1 MFHLLAL
8 HDADSDEISFETDR
22 MRFIGRGRSTA
33 NPRAMSET
41 GALAG
46 SEGSVL
52 DPIVAI
58 RHRFR
63 LRPERT
69 VCIDMVTGI
78 AANRDGCLALVD
90 KYRDRHLAD
99 RVIDLAWTHSRVVLG
114 QINVSETDAQ
124 TYARL
129 AECVVYADPLH
140 RAAPAIIASNRRGQS
155 GLWAHAISGDLP
167 IVLLQ
172 VTDSA
177 RIDIVRQLVHAHA
190 YCRLKGLA
198 FDLVIW
204 NDERSGYRQNL
215 LDEIHGVIAASADAS
230 LIDRPAGIFVRA
242 LDQIN
247 HEDRVLMQ
255 SVARVVL
262 TDEAGSLIEQLRA
275 RALVDVVPRL
285 APPLVRQPGP
295 VQNIALP
302 PRTLVNGIGGF
313 SRDGREYVIAT
324 DATQRTPQPWVNV
337 IANPDFGCVVSESGS
352 GYTWFENA
360 HEYRLTPWSDDP
372 VCDPNTEAFYI
383 RDEET
388 GHFWS
393 PTPLPAAGAARY
405 LSRHGFGYSVFET
418 IEDGI
423 ASELRIHVDP
433 EAPIKI
439 FSLRLRNDS
448 GRTRKLSATGYV
460 HWVLGDLPARTAMHV
475 VTEIDTNGA
484 LLARN
489 AYNAEFADLIA
500 FFDVDDAQRTLTG
513 DRSEFIGRNGS
524 LGNPAAMGRSAL
536 SGRVGARLDPCGAI
550 QIPLELA
557 DGESR
562 TLIFRL
568 GAGRNAAEVDALVRR
583 FRHSGSARASFDA
596 NTARWAQLL
605 GAVVIETPDHAL
617 NAIANGWLVYQV
629 ISCRVWGRSGFYQS
643 GGAFGFR
650 DQLQDTM
657 ALVHTAP
664 HLLRA
669 QIVLC
674 ASRQFREGDVQHWWH
689 PPAGRGV
696 RTHCS
701 DDYLWLPF
709 ATIRYVRAIGDW
721 SVLDERIGF
730 LEGRALNPG
739 EESYYDMPLRS
750 TESADLYQHCVR
762 AIDHGL
768 RLGVHGLPLIGS
780 GDWNDGMN
788 NVGREGRGESVWLGF
803 FLYLILTQFREIASA
818 RGDAKFATRCGDK
831 AKKLKAALDRHG
843 WDGDWYRRAYYDD
856 GTPLG
861 SASEA
866 ECRIDS
872 IAQSWSVLSG
882 AGEPE
887 RSERALDALD
897 RLLVKDDARLIEL
910 LEPPFDRCPRDPGY
924 IRGYVPGVRENG
936 GQYTH
941 AAVWAIMAFA
951 QAGRTERAWQLFDMI
966 NPVRHGTTA
975 AAIGT
980 WQVEPYVAA
989 ADVLAVAPHIGRG
1002 GWTWY
1007 TGSAGWMYRLII
1019 ESLLGLHRDGDAL
1032 ILEPHLPQA
1041 WSSLSIA
1048 YRFQTATY
1056 AIAIRRDAHVSGTRI
1071 VVDGVAQGTTRVALV
1086 GDGAEHR
1093 IEVIV
1098 GG

>member
-1 MFHLLAL
+1 
-8 HDADSDEISFETDR
+8 
-22 MRFIGRGRSTA
+22 
-33 NPRAMSET
+33 
-41 GALAG
+41 
-46 SEGSVL
+46 
-52 DPIVAI
+52 
-58 RHRFR
+58 
-63 LRPERT
+63 
-69 VCIDMVTGI
+69 
-78 AANRDGCLALVD
+78 
-90 KYRDRHLAD
+90 
-99 RVIDLAWTHSRVVLG
+99 
-114 QINVSETDAQ
+114 VSETDAQ

-129 AECVVYADPLH
+129 AECLVYVDPQH
-140 RAAPAIIASNRRGQS
+140 RATPAIIASNRRGQS

-172 VTDSA
+172 VTDAA

-230 LIDRPAGIFVRA
+230 LIDRPGGLYVRA

-262 TDEAGSLIEQLRA
+262 TDEAGSLIEQMRA
-275 RALVDVVPRL
+275 RVLVDVVPRL
-285 APPLVRQPGP
+285 TPTLTRLPGP

-324 DATQRTPQPWVNV
+324 DSTQRTPQPWVNV
-337 IANPDFGCVVSESGS
+337 IANPDFGCVISESGS
-352 GYTWFENA
+352 SYTWFENA
-360 HEYRLTPWSDDP
+360 HEYRLSPWSDDP
-372 VCDPNTEAFYI
+372 VSDPNTEAFYI

-393 PTPLPAAGAARY
+393 PTPLPAPGAARY
-405 LSRHGFGYSVFET
+405 LTRHGFGYSVFET

-433 EAPIKI
+433 EAPVKI

-448 GRTRKLSATGYV
+448 GRARKLSATGYV
-460 HWVLGDLPARTAMHV
+460 QWVLGDLPGKTAMHV

-489 AYNAEFADLIA
+489 AYNAEFAELIA
-500 FFDVDDAQRTLTG
+500 FFDVDDVQRTLTG
-513 DRSEFIGRNGS
+513 DRSEFIGRNCS
-524 LGNPAAMGRSAL
+524 LHNPAAMGRSAL

-550 QIPLELA
+550 QIPLDLA

-562 TLIFRL
+562 TLVFRL
-568 GAGRNAAEVDALVRR
+568 GAGHDAAEVDALVRR
-583 FRHSGSARASFDA
+583 FRHSGSARTSFEA
-596 NTARWAQLL
+596 NTARWTQLL
-605 GAVVIETPDHAL
+605 SAVVVETPDHAL
-617 NAIANGWLVYQV
+617 NALANGWLVYQV
-629 ISCRVWGRSGFYQS
+629 ISCRLWGRSGFYQS

-696 RTHCS
+696 RTQCS
-701 DDYLWLPF
+701 DDYLWLPM
-709 ATIRYVRAIGDW
+709 ATIRYLHAIGDR
-721 SVLDERIGF
+721 SILDERIGF
-730 LEGRALNPG
+730 LEGRALNAG

-750 TESADLYQHCVR
+750 TENADLYEHCVR
-762 AIDHGL
+762 AINHGL
-768 RLGVHGLPLIGS
+768 RTGAHGLPLIGS

-803 FLYLILTQFREIASA
+803 FLYLILTQFKDVAAA
-818 RGDAKFATRCGDK
+818 RGDAKFATRCSDK
-831 AKKLKAALDRHG
+831 AKKLKVALDNHG

-861 SASEA
+861 SASET

-882 AGEPE
+882 AGAPE
-887 RSERALDALD
+887 RCERALDALD
-897 RLLVKDDARLIEL
+897 RLLIKDDARLIEL
-910 LEPPFDRCPRDPGY
+910 LEPPFDKGTHDPGY

-941 AAVWAIMAFA
+941 AAVWAVMAFA
-951 QAGRTERAWQLFDMI
+951 EAGRTERAWQMFDMI
-966 NPVRHGTTA
+966 NPVRHGASA
-975 AAIGT
+975 AAIAT

-1019 ESLLGLHRDGDAL
+1019 ESLLGLHRDGNAL
-1032 ILEPHLPQA
+1032 NIAPRLPQA
-1041 WSSLSIA
+1041 WPALSIA
-1048 YRFQTATY
+1048 YRFETATY
-1056 AIAIRRDAHVSGTRI
+1056 AIT
-1071 VVDGVAQGTTRVALV
+1071 
-1086 GDGAEHR
+1086 
-1093 IEVIV
+1093 
-1098 GG
+1098 